1 MHTQSYGFLL
11 HQGTFTLAQALGS
24 HTEAEGAA
32 VVPQI
37 LQCQV
42 CWEGPLAANP
52 LSLVAAACPCS

>member
-1 MHTQSYGFLL
+1 MGSCCSRVPSHKSF
-11 HQGTFTLAQALGS
+11 LAQALGS

-42 CWEGPLAANP
+42 CGGGPLAANP